1 MFGFRVACWNKD
13 GSLYPGAGKKQP
25 VNRNEWRNCGMK
37 GPMDKCVS
45 GRGRRLTGS
54 KSATGQG
61 RLSWELTTDQCPG
74 GTSETDKKLN
84 TNSHFW

>member
-1 MFGFRVACWNKD
+1 
-13 GSLYPGAGKKQP
+13 
-25 VNRNEWRNCGMK
+25 MK

-45 GRGRRLTGS
+45 GRGRRLTGL

-61 RLSWELTTDQCPG
+61 RLAWELTTDQCPG

-84 TNSHFW
+84 TNSHFR